1 MGELGQVP
9 SNQAETERRVHP
21 AAHGG
26 EFLGLLHQAEMSAA
40 ANQRIVMTGVVRKGG
55 NGRAQEGKRLPE
67 APRRQQCQAVN
78 RGVERSEEHTSELQS
93 LMRISSAVLYLK
105 KKTTQSRISN

>member
-1 MGELGQVP
+1 MAGRDLPSRPPALFRDPRPPEPFDEDVAMGELGQVP

-55 NGRAQEGKRLPE
+55 NGRAKEGERKSTRL
-67 APRRQQCQAVN
+67 N
-78 RGVERSEEHTSELQS
+78 TSQ
-93 LMRISSAVLYLK
+93 
-105 KKTTQSRISN
+105 

>member
-9 SNQAETERRVHP
+9 SNQAETERRAHP

-67 APRRQQCQAVN
+67 APRRQQCQDVN
-78 RGVERSEEHTSELQS
+78 RGIEARRSEEPTSELQS
-93 LMRISSAVLYLK
+93 LMRHSYSVFCLK
-105 KKTTQSRISN
+105 

>member
-1 MGELGQVP
+1 MRISDWSSDVCSSDLDEDVAMGELGQVP

-67 APRRQQCQAVN
+67 APRRQQRQAVN
-78 RGVERSEEHTSELQS
+78 RGVEAK
-93 LMRISSAVLYLK
+93 IGSAHG
-105 KKTTQSRISN
+105 

>member
-67 APRRQQCQAVN
+67 APRRQQ
-78 RGVERSEEHTSELQS
+78 RSEENTSELQS
-93 LMRISSAVLYLK
+93 LMRTSYAVFCLK
-105 KKTTQSRISN
+105 KTNI